1 MDVVH
6 MDFIDK
12 LEIAIEK
19 TIPLLPADV
28 GQYLRSMITKE
39 ALITMA
45 AILTVWIVAHFFGV
59 GEIADLILV
68 GAGYLAL
75 GATAIDAGHKLY
87 DFADKTY
94 NATTEADL
102 DGAARDLADA
112 ITLIGVNAVLFLL
125 LKNKPQDT
133 FKTPY
138 RGRSFPKISTQQIT
152 GMKNAA
158 PRTSGWR
165 YKPNFKITRTNEAG
179 FGSTDI
185 LGDAKVGR
193 AYDRKQKTAKEAIK
207 DLHQAIFH
215 ESIHQFLSP
224 KFYLLREPLIFLK
237 QSGYNKSYILRYIEE
252 AFAETVALMR
262 KNGLS
267 SKSIVDGLR
276 FPLNNNYE
284 LSIALLRL
292 EAAGVLLGPITVSG
306 MVYNVYYGVSK

>member
-1 MDVVH
+1 M
-6 MDFIDK
+6 
-12 LEIAIEK
+12 
-19 TIPLLPADV
+19 
-28 GQYLRSMITKE
+28 
-39 ALITMA
+39 
-45 AILTVWIVAHFFGV
+45 
-59 GEIADLILV
+59 
-68 GAGYLAL
+68 
-75 GATAIDAGHKLY
+75 
-87 DFADKTY
+87 
-94 NATTEADL
+94 
-102 DGAARDLADA
+102 
-112 ITLIGVNAVLFLL
+112 
-125 LKNKPQDT
+125 
-133 FKTPY
+133 
-138 RGRSFPKISTQQIT
+138 
-152 GMKNAA
+152 
-158 PRTSGWR
+158 
-165 YKPNFKITRTNEAG
+165 
-179 FGSTDI
+179 
-185 LGDAKVGR
+185 GDAKVGR
-193 AYDRKQKTAKEAIK
+193 AYDRTQKTAKEAIK